1 MQRAVGQVI
10 LGGRDMN
17 LFLVF
22 HPFVFKFSCVRGK
35 KYQWNIKPALLQDWF
50 RIG

>member
-22 HPFVFKFSCVRGK
+22 HPFVFKFSCVREK
-35 KYQWNIKPALLQDWF
+35 IPVEYQTRTLARLV
-50 RIG
+50 